1 MAFTPMGKKRTA
13 MAEINV
19 TPLVDV
25 MLVLLIIFMVTAPMM
40 QEGISVELPKAGG
53 DPIPSNQVSNDVV
66 IAVNQGGAVY
76 VNDKPVD
83 ESQLSQVVLQA
94 TKGNPNA
101 EIYLRGDTHVTYGRV
116 LAIHSALIKAG
127 IKTVLMIT
135 RPGEGKAGTSGFKPP
150 AHEVPAAPSRGPR
163 AAPVR

>member
-1 MAFTPMGKKRTA
+1 

-40 QEGISVELPKAGG
+40 QEGVSVELPKAGG
-53 DPIPSNQVSNDVV
+53 EPLPTNQIADDIV
-66 IAVNQGGAVY
+66 IAVSEDGSIY
-76 VNDKPVD
+76 VNDKPV
-83 ESQLSQVVLQA
+83 EEARLAEMVLQT
-94 TKGNPNA
+94 TKGSPSA
-101 EIYLRGDTHVTYGRV
+101 DVFLRGDTNVAYGRV

-135 RPGEGKAGTSGFKPP
+135 RPGEGAGPSGFKPP
-150 AHEVPAAPSRGPR
+150 APESPPAPGPGPR